1 MQTHQRRRR
10 AGSYAGATRMEAAE
24 TGYSRRRWLT
34 FLLGTTLGATL
45 VSFLYPVLRYLVP
58 PETSEPSL
66 SEVEL
71 DVKAS
76 DIAPNSGRIV
86 PFAGKPVILFRTAAG
101 ELRALTA
108 TCTHLACT
116 VQYRGDRGDIWCACH
131 NGVYDSNGTNIS
143 GPPPRPL
150 TRLDVAVRGEK
161 IVVRR
166 A

>member
-1 MQTHQRRRR
+1 VLD
-10 AGSYAGATRMEAAE
+10 SSAAVSGDG
-24 TGYSRRRWLT
+24 TRRRWIT
-34 FLLGTTLGATL
+34 RLLATSLGATI

-58 PETSEPSL
+58 PIASEPSQ
-66 SEVEL
+66 SEAEL

-76 DIAPNSGRIV
+76 DLLPNTARIV
-86 PFAGKPVILFRTAAG
+86 PFGGKAILLLRTASG

-108 TCTHLACT
+108 MCTHLACT
-116 VQYRGDRGDIWCACH
+116 VQYRPERADIWCACH
-131 NGVYDSNGTNIS
+131 NGVYDLNGTNVS

-150 TRLDVAVRGEK
+150 AKLEVNVRGDR

>member
-1 MQTHQRRRR
+1 MLD
-10 AGSYAGATRMEAAE
+10 SSAAVSGDG
-24 TGYSRRRWLT
+24 TRRRWIT
-34 FLLGTTLGATL
+34 RLLATSLGATI

-58 PETSEPSL
+58 PIASEPSQ
-66 SEVEL
+66 SEAEL

-76 DIAPNSGRIV
+76 DLLPNTARIV
-86 PFAGKPVILFRTAAG
+86 PFGGKAILLLRTASG

-108 TCTHLACT
+108 MCTHLACT
-116 VQYRGDRGDIWCACH
+116 VQYRPERADIWCACH
-131 NGVYDSNGTNIS
+131 NGVYDLNGTNVS

-150 TRLDVAVRGEK
+150 AKLEVNVRGDR